1 MSFENSCFECKEV
14 DLEVNAKE
22 IKYMFMS
29 HHQNPGQN
37 HNIKVVNISFENK
50 IQILG
55 ITVTNQ
61 NYIRKEIKIRFNLGN
76 ACYHLA
82 QNLLS
87 FHLLSTKQR
96 LKYIEIYF

>member
-37 HNIKVVNISFENK
+37 HNIKVVN
-50 IQILG
+50 
-55 ITVTNQ
+55 
-61 NYIRKEIKIRFNLGN
+61 
-76 ACYHLA
+76 
-82 QNLLS
+82 
-87 FHLLSTKQR
+87 
-96 LKYIEIYF
+96 KYF